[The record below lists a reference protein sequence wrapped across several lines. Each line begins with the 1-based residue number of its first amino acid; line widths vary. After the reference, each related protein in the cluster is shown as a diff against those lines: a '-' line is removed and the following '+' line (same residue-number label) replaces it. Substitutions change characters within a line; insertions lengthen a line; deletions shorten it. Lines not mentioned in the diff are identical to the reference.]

1 MLLEQ
6 TRKKRQLSENAR
18 TKLINK
24 QLSHGGIA
32 LSPSNLSPQV
42 PDEDTTDKE
51 LFRFPISSRSQGP
64 DRSPH
69 PYIQHAPHDR
79 TEFSVRERLRYHK
92 RGRDSEEE
100 DISIRRS
107 DREQDRPRRREA
119 EEEEDTIIRRK
130 PSRSR
135 DYEEEAII
143 IRKDERVS
151 PMDSMNM
158 SFEYGAPSDPSPL
171 NSYESQVKPSFG
183 ISSVEF
189 REHSYQ
195 DEAPLPTP
203 KRSTGMELF
212 RARAT
217 SRTAYSNKESKK
229 ASTGDVQRAKA
240 SILEPSAL
248 PSRPATDKPGKPSF
262 GITPGSLEGALDE
275 TPKNDLINL
284 LSSEK
289 PKLRK
294 RDTIKRGPS
303 DEIIEVT
310 KPKLDSSGSLNSK
323 MRTQLDLDLLVQEP
337 PRQRRSRPSF
347 ENSNEDEFRHT
358 PIGIPHILEH
368 EEHVPMSASGLPEY
382 DGAIAEIVYVI
393 DSDSDITN
401 PSIIPGPMSDQT
413 DNREHWSYEP
423 SSPQFSPT
431 RCEAIEA
438 VARS

>member
-1 MLLEQ
+1 MRLVLLEQ

-18 TKLINK
+18 KKLIKK

-51 LFRFPISSRSQGP
+51 LFRVPIFSRSQGP

-79 TEFSVRERLRYHK
+79 TEFSVRERSRYHK

-119 EEEEDTIIRRK
+119 EEEDTIIRK

-151 PMDSMNM
+151 PMGSMNM

-171 NSYESQVKPSFG
+171 TSYESQVKPSFG

-229 ASTGDVQRAKA
+229 ASTGDVPRAKA
-240 SILEPSAL
+240 SIFEPSAL
-248 PSRPATDKPGKPSF
+248 PSRPATDKPGKSSF
-262 GITPGSLEGALDE
+262 GITDP
-275 TPKNDLINL
+275 
-284 LSSEK
+284 
-289 PKLRK
+289 
-294 RDTIKRGPS
+294 
-303 DEIIEVT
+303 
-310 KPKLDSSGSLNSK
+310 
-323 MRTQLDLDLLVQEP
+323 
-337 PRQRRSRPSF
+337 
-347 ENSNEDEFRHT
+347 
-358 PIGIPHILEH
+358 
-368 EEHVPMSASGLPEY
+368 
-382 DGAIAEIVYVI
+382 
-393 DSDSDITN
+393 
-401 PSIIPGPMSDQT
+401 
-413 DNREHWSYEP
+413 
-423 SSPQFSPT
+423 
-431 RCEAIEA
+431 
-438 VARS
+438 